1 MASSSR
7 SNTIYLKLYL
17 RRRSGVTDRQSS
29 KILFIFC
36 GNRTDPKALV
46 QKWSFGNGLFHSHWE
61 DEVDNPLLLDG
72 IKSAVYGM
80 VDHRCVEDSESELRT
95 LIAVP
100 DKDQQAARSAWLK
113 WLEDAVEE
121 GKRAA
126 AERGVSSATL
136 RAEIEEDNEIG
147 WFNNYFKNYA
157 EDTIKTL
164 QKKGILVPLRTR
176 A

>member
-72 IKSAVYGM
+72 IESAV
-80 VDHRCVEDSESELRT
+80 CVEDSESELRT

>member
-17 RRRSGVTDRQSS
+17 RRRSGVTD
-29 KILFIFC
+29 
-36 GNRTDPKALV
+36 
-46 QKWSFGNGLFHSHWE
+46 
-61 DEVDNPLLLDG
+61 G
-72 IKSAVYGM
+72 IESAVYGM
-80 VDHRCVEDSESELRT
+80 VDHRYAEDPESELRT

-100 DKDQQAARSAWLK
+100 DKDQQAARNAWLK
-113 WLEDAVEE
+113 WFEEAVEE

-126 AERGVSSATL
+126 AERGISIATL
-136 RAEIEEDNEIG
+136 RTEIEEDNEIG

-157 EDTIKTL
+157 EDTIKVL